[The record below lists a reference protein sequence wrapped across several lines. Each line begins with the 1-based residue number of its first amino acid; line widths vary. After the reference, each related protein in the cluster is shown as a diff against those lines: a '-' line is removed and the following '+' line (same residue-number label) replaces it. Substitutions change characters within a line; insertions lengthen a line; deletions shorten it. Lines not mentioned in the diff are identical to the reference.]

1 MNSVEFLNRILEV
14 IKEEIIPETVSNVK
28 KGNKVFGGAI
38 LKKSDLSTVVIGTN
52 KEIVNPLFH
61 GEIST
66 LNNYFELS
74 KSYSIKDLL
83 FVSTHEPCPMCLSAI
98 TWAGF
103 DNIYYFFDYNNT
115 HKLFNIP
122 HDLNILKDVFG
133 RNDGEYERS
142 NSFWESYWIKTLI
155 EKEENS
161 KKKMLLE
168 KAEFITEKY
177 KYLSEFYQKSKQEN
191 DIPLN

>member
-74 KSYSIKDLL
+74 KSYRIKDLL

-133 RNDGEYERS
+133 RRDGEYERR
-142 NSFWESYWIKTLI
+142 NSFWVSYWIKTLI
-155 EKEENS
+155 EKEEDS

-168 KAEFITEKY
+168 KAKFITEKY
-177 KYLSEFYQKSKQEN
+177 KYLSEFYQQSKQEN

>member
-52 KEIVNPLFH
+52 KEILNPLLH

-83 FVSTHEPCPMCLSAI
+83 FISTHEPCPMCLSAI

-115 HKLFNIP
+115 HELFNIP
-122 HDLNILKDVFG
+122 HDLNILKEVFG
-133 RNDGEYERS
+133 RRDGEYERR
-142 NSFWESYWIKTLI
+142 NSFWVSYWIKTLI
-155 EKEENS
+155 EKEEDS

-168 KAEFITEKY
+168 KAKFITEKY

>member
-133 RNDGEYERS
+133 RKDGEYERS
-142 NSFWESYWIKTLI
+142 NSFWESYWIKNLI
-155 EKEENS
+155 EKEKNS

>member
-142 NSFWESYWIKTLI
+142 NSFWESYCIKTLI
-155 EKEENS
+155 ENEENS

-168 KAEFITEKY
+168 KAEFITEQY
-177 KYLSEFYQKSKQEN
+177 KHLSEFYQTSKQEN

>member
-14 IKEEIIPETVSNVK
+14 IKEEIIPETVSDVK

-133 RNDGEYERS
+133 RRDGEYERR
-142 NSFWESYWIKTLI
+142 NSFWVSYWIKTLI
-155 EKEENS
+155 EQEENS

-168 KAEFITEKY
+168 KAKLITEKY

>member
-14 IKEEIIPETVSNVK
+14 IKEEIIPETASNVK

-74 KSYSIKDLL
+74 TSYSIKDLL

-103 DNIYYFFDYNNT
+103 DNIYYFFDYENT

>member
-74 KSYSIKDLL
+74 KSYNIKDLL

-115 HKLFNIP
+115 HELFNIP

-133 RNDGEYERS
+133 RRDGEYERR
-142 NSFWESYWIKTLI
+142 NSFWVSYWIKTLI

-168 KAEFITEKY
+168 KAKFITEKY

>member
-1 MNSVEFLNRILEV
+1 MNSGEFLNRILEV

-74 KSYSIKDLL
+74 KSYTIKDLL

-115 HKLFNIP
+115 YKLFNIP

-133 RNDGEYERS
+133 RTDGKYERS

-168 KAEFITEKY
+168 NVEIITEKY
-177 KYLSEFYQKSKQEN
+177 NYLSEFYQKSKQEN

>member
-14 IKEEIIPETVSNVK
+14 IKEEIIPETLSTVK

-52 KEIVNPLFH
+52 REIVNPLFH

-74 KSYSIKDLL
+74 KSYSVKDLL

-103 DNIYYFFDYNNT
+103 DKIYYFFDYNNT

-133 RNDGEYERS
+133 
-142 NSFWESYWIKTLI
+142 
-155 EKEENS
+155 
-161 KKKMLLE
+161 
-168 KAEFITEKY
+168 
-177 KYLSEFYQKSKQEN
+177 
-191 DIPLN
+191 

>member
-52 KEIVNPLFH
+52 KEILNPLFH

-177 KYLSEFYQKSKQEN
+177 EYLSEFYQKSKQEN

>member
-14 IKEEIIPETVSNVK
+14 IKEEIIPETVSTVK

-74 KSYSIKDLL
+74 KSYSKKDLL
-83 FVSTHEPCPMCLSAI
+83 FISTHEPCPMCLSAI

-142 NSFWESYWIKTLI
+142 NSFWESYWIKDLI

-161 KKKMLLE
+161 KKKMLLK
-168 KAEFITEKY
+168 KATFITEKY